1 MKVVA
6 LNSSPNMER
15 GGTAS
20 ILTPFLEGMEEAGA
34 EVELIYLRK
43 LDINPCLGCGT
54 CWSKTPGKCV
64 QMDDMQAIYPKV
76 AASDVIVLA
85 TPVYIDGM
93 NSQMKAAIDRLY
105 ALLQPIFEVRDGH
118 TRHSRRPNFKPGKVV
133 LVSACGH
140 PERDNFDPLVTHVEA
155 VCRNLD
161 REYAGAV
168 LRPIAWFLPWLEK
181 MGIPVDGV
189 YEAARNAGRQL
200 VLEGAMD
207 PVTLEDVSRELVP
220 RETFVQTINGHVQ
233 RIVDAIG
240 KD

>member
-20 ILTPFLEGMEEAGA
+20 ILNPFLGGMEEAGA
-34 EVELIYLRK
+34 EVELIYLQG

-54 CWSKTPGKCV
+54 CWSKTPGVCV
-64 QMDDMQAIYPKV
+64 QKDDMQAIYPKV

-93 NSQMKAAIDRLY
+93 NSQMKAVIDRLY

-140 PERDNFDPLVTHVEA
+140 PERDNFDPLVAHVKA

-220 RETFVQTINGHVQ
+220 RETFVETINGHVQ

>member
-20 ILTPFLEGMEEAGA
+20 MLNPFLGGMEEAGA
-34 EVELIYLRK
+34 EVELIYLQG

-54 CWSKTPGKCV
+54 CWSKTPGVCV
-64 QMDDMQAIYPKV
+64 QKDDMQAIYPKV

-93 NSQMKAAIDRLY
+93 NSQMKAVIDRLY

-140 PERDNFDPLVTHVEA
+140 PESDNFDPLVAHVEA

-220 RETFVQTINGHVQ
+220 RETFVETINGHVQ
-233 RIVDAIG
+233 RIVDTIG

>member
-20 ILTPFLEGMEEAGA
+20 ILNPFLEGMEEASA
-34 EVELIYLRK
+34 EVELIYLQG

-64 QMDDMQAIYPKV
+64 QKDDMQAIYPKV

-93 NSQMKAAIDRLY
+93 NSQMKAAVDRLY

-140 PERDNFDPLVTHVEA
+140 PERDNFDPLVAHVKA

-220 RETFVQTINGHVQ
+220 RETFVETINGHVQ